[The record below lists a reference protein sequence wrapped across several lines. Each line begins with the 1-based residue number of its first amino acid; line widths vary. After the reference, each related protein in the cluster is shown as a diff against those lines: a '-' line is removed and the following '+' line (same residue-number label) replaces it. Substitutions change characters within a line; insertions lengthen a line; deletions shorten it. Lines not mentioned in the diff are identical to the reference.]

1 MALEIFVDRID
12 QKESEAKRGEKYQ
25 LYENTIADSAGNP
38 CGSAMSPEDFQVIKA
53 CQTPEP
59 GIPGMKRL
67 DRGSRFLGGIA
78 HDYLA
83 TTHSKVIF
91 ISSLVTIL
99 PAGSLGEGGL
109 IPKSVIFKFALP
121 RTTN

>member
-1 MALEIFVDRID
+1 MALEIFVQGIN
-12 QKESEAKRGEKYQ
+12 QKKSQAEGGKENQLNKYAVA
-25 LYENTIADSAGNP
+25 NTASDL
-38 CGSAMSPEDFQVIKA
+38 CGSTMSAKNFVIIQA
-53 CQTPEP
+53 RQTPEP
-59 GIPGMKRL
+59 GVPRVEWL

-78 HDYLA
+78 HGYLT

-99 PAGSLGEGGL
+99 PVGSLGEGGL

-121 RTTN
+121 WTTN